1 MEGQAHHPV
10 VEARNQPKPK
20 RQRGANKK
28 SANKKPVIP
37 SVLCFNPET
46 MEHSISVRSSGPIER
61 SKSVALQLT
70 APGEDEECT
79 IAMEPIA
86 QYRLPFLPDT
96 AAACVWEDRPA
107 LTKAILPCGHGFSA
121 MALLYHFAK
130 NSMTCPCCRAGHDG
144 VKMGLQSVPTHLRD
158 KFARHL
164 ETVQADEVREQIASD
179 AIAATRALE
188 QEVRMGVSLPMTRVV
203 LLLFAYDAPV
213 DDGRSASEE
222 PRLVLEL
229 PLTSSLTLGSL
240 AFASYGYFLHQLN
253 LNLRLLPIR
262 ALAFEVS
269 VGLQNFLHGSIPLF
283 RTVRFPAEGAGRRLV
298 FAAGTERLTES
309 MAIEVETTV
318 GHDGCQL
325 FTRLCWSVPVDTF
338 SNLLV
343 GVARA
348 NEGEIAE
355 V

>member
-1 MEGQAHHPV
+1 MEGQAQTSNTSTTT
-10 VEARNQPKPK
+10 RTRQPRK
-20 RQRGANKK
+20 RQRAAK
-28 SANKKPVIP
+28 SKPVP

-46 MEHSISVRSSGPIER
+46 KEHSIVVRSSGPIEC
-61 SKSVALQLT
+61 SKSVTLVLVVPA
-70 APGEDEECT
+70 EDEECT
-79 IAMEPIA
+79 ITMEPIA
-86 QYRLPFLPDT
+86 QYRLPFLP
-96 AAACVWEDRPA
+96 AEAMACVWTDRPT

-144 VKMGLQSVPTHLRD
+144 TQMGLQSIPVHLRD

-164 ETVQADEVREQIASD
+164 ETVQADETREQIASD

-188 QEVRMGVSLPMTRVV
+188 HEVRMGVSLPMTRVV
-203 LLLFAYDAPV
+203 LLLFAYDSP
-213 DDGRSASEE
+213 DDGRSASVE

-229 PLTSSLTLGSL
+229 PLTSSLNLGNL

-262 ALAFEVS
+262 ALAFEVA
-269 VGLQNFLHGSIPLF
+269 VGLQNFLHGSTPLF
-283 RTVRFPAEGAGRRLV
+283 RTARFPAEGAGRRLV
-298 FAAGTERLTES
+298 FAAGSSPLTES
-309 MAIEVETTV
+309 MAIEIETTV
-318 GHDGCQL
+318 GHDGCQF
-325 FTRLCWSVPVDTF
+325 FTRLCWSVPVDTC
-338 SNLLV
+338 SNLLI

-348 NEGEIAE
+348 NEGEVAE